1 MLDISLLGNKQKY
14 WLNKQLKFNKLKEHS
29 TALTFSPTETLISA
43 TFWDAIPPILMA
55 PSVALLAILVADT
68 ENTDHP

>member
-1 MLDISLLGNKQKY
+1 MQVEFKTETKSI
-14 WLNKQLKFNKLKEHS
+14 
-29 TALTFSPTETLISA
+29 LTFSPTEALISA

-68 ENTDHP
+68 ENTDHPYNRKLKAKFT